1 MDPAR
6 PEAAPRRVLLID
18 DELTIRM
25 ALRRFFSRMGW
36 EVEEASDGEAGLAR
50 ILDGVPESGGARYD
64 VIVCD
69 LRMPGV
75 SGIEVHDRLLA
86 SRPAA
91 LPRIV
96 FTTGDVMSPE
106 AADFVERASSH
117 VLEKPFEL
125 AALRALVHRIV
136 IDADPSGP
144 ATA

>member
-1 MDPAR
+1 MDDASPGAT
-6 PEAAPRRVLLID
+6 PRRVLLID

-36 EVEEASDGEAGLAR
+36 EVEEAADGQEGMQR
-50 ILDGVPESGGARYD
+50 ILDGAPHYD

-69 LRMPGV
+69 LRMPGI
-75 SGIEVHDRLLA
+75 SGIDVHDRLLVE
-86 SRPAA
+86 RPAVV
-91 LPRIV
+91 PRIV

-125 AALRALVHRIV
+125 AALRALVTRIV
-136 IDADPSGP
+136 SDASG
-144 ATA
+144 T